1 MICVIE
7 QYYLAQSKR
16 SYVAV
21 SLCLCLSALNEG
33 RAIKRCA
40 HMSKH
45 CDIEFLC
52 VRRVKKVAATAATAA
67 TVAAAAATVAATVA
81 TVAAAADHTAVLE
94 YASAAECCK
103 LAAAVSIAHP
113 DEIDAIRVDE
123 IIMTDTASA
132 AAAAADTQKRANF
145 SALTVGNP
153 NGVSKISP
161 SLTNAK
167 PGSAKKLVIK
177 NFRSKLPD
185 AAR

>member
-1 MICVIE
+1 
-7 QYYLAQSKR
+7 
-16 SYVAV
+16 
-21 SLCLCLSALNEG
+21 
-33 RAIKRCA
+33 
-40 HMSKH
+40 MSRH
-45 CDIEFLC
+45 CDIQFLYD
-52 VRRVKKVAATAATAA
+52 RRVKKVAATAAAAATIAAAAATIAATAA
-67 TVAAAAATVAATVA
+67 TVAVAV
-81 TVAAAADHTAVLE
+81 DHTAVLE

-132 AAAAADTQKRANF
+132 AATAAAAADTQKRANF

-177 NFRSKLPD
+177 NFRSKLLD